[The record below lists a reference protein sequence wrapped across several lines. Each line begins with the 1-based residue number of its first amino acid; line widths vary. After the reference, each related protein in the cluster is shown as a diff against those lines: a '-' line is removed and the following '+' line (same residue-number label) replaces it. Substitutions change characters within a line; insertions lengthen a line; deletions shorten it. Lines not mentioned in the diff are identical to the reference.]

1 MSPRAPAYQ
10 LTDDSPQATTLHLS
24 GDWVQGNDQDTIE
37 FRDLRPELV
46 AASPRQLRVDGSEL
60 GQWDSLLMAFLL
72 QCHNYCHAE
81 GIGFEIEVLPDSAR
95 RLLDVATTVP
105 AHERPR
111 ETRPALL
118 ERLNPVRAARGALG
132 DIAGSLA
139 FLGDLGSALWRLVT
153 GRASTRFTDFRAFC
167 YQAGPNAFAIVSLVS
182 VLVGMILAY
191 LGTVQLKL
199 FGAEIYVADLVLIG
213 MLREMG
219 VLMTAVVMAGRT
231 GAAYAAQ
238 LGTMQTNEEIDA
250 ITTMGV
256 SPMEFL
262 VVPRVLA
269 LLVMLPLLTLYADLL
284 GVFGGA
290 IVAGG
295 MGITMLQYMNQ
306 IEHAFSITH
315 LWVGLSKSVVYAVLI
330 AIAGCRSGLHS
341 GRGSAAVGNAATD
354 AVVTALIYLIVA
366 DAAINILYQQLE
378 I

>member
-1 MSPRAPAYQ
+1 MPSQTPGIQ
-10 LTDDSPQATTLHLS
+10 LTDNPPEAATLSLS
-24 GDWVQGNDQDTIE
+24 GDWVQGRQVVD

-46 AASPRQLRVDGSEL
+46 ALAPRRLVLDSAAL
-60 GQWDSLLMAFLL
+60 GRWDSLLMAFLL
-72 QCHNYCHAE
+72 QCHSYCAAE
-81 GIGFEIEVLPDSAR
+81 GIELDAASLPDSAR
-95 RLLDVATTVP
+95 RLLQVATTVP
-105 AHERPR
+105 AHERPEEPR
-111 ETRPALL
+111 KSLAR
-118 ERLNPVRAARGALG
+118 RINPLRAMRGALA
-132 DIAGSLA
+132 DIAESMA
-139 FLGDLGSALWRLVT
+139 FLGDLGVALLRLFT
-153 GRASTRFTDFRAFC
+153 GRSNTRFSDFRHFC
-167 YQAGPNAFAIVSLVS
+167 YQSGPNAFAIISLTS

-191 LGTVQLKL
+191 LGAVQLKL
-199 FGAEIYVADLVLIG
+199 FGAEIYVANLVVIG

-262 VVPRVLA
+262 VVPRMLA
-269 LLVMLPLLTLYADLL
+269 LLVMLPLLTVYADAL
-284 GVFGGA
+284 GVVGGA

-295 MGITMLQYMNQ
+295 MGITMLQYVSQ
-306 IEHAFSITH
+306 IEQAISMTH
-315 LWVGLSKSVVYAVLI
+315 LLVGLSKSLVFAVLI
-330 AIAGCRSGLHS
+330 AIAGCRSGIQS

-366 DAAINILYQQLE
+366 DAAINILFQHLG

>member
-1 MSPRAPAYQ
+1 MSPPQAPAYQ
-10 LTDDSPQATTLHLS
+10 LSDGPGQSATLSLS
-24 GDWVQGNDQDTIE
+24 GDWAQGQEPVD

-46 AASPRQLRVDGSEL
+46 ALAPRQLLVDGDAL
-60 GQWDSLLMAFLL
+60 GRWDSLLMAFLL
-72 QCHNYCHAE
+72 QCHNYCRAE
-81 GIGFEIEVLPDSAR
+81 GIELDVSPLPESAR
-95 RLLDVATTVP
+95 QLLRVATTVP
-105 AHERPR
+105 PHERPR
-111 ETRPALL
+111 EPRPGLL
-118 ERLNPVRAARGALG
+118 QRLNPLRAARGALR
-132 DIAGSLA
+132 DIAESMA
-139 FLGDLGSALWRLVT
+139 FLGDLGIALLNLCR
-153 GRASTRFTDFRAFC
+153 GRSNTRFTDFRHFC
-167 YQAGPNAFAIVSLVS
+167 YQSGPDAFAIISLTS

-191 LGTVQLKL
+191 LGAVQLKL
-199 FGAEIYVADLVLIG
+199 FGAEIYVANLVVIG

-269 LLVMLPLLTLYADLL
+269 LVITLPLLTIYADLL
-284 GVFGGA
+284 GVLGGA

-295 MGITMLQYMNQ
+295 MGITLLQYVSQ
-306 IEHAFSITH
+306 IEQAISMTH
-315 LWVGLSKSVVYAVLI
+315 LLVGLSKSVVFAVLI
-330 AIAGCRSGLHS
+330 AIAGCRSGIQS
-341 GRGSAAVGNAATD
+341 GRGSAAVGNAATE

-366 DAAINILYQQLE
+366 DAAINILFQHLE